1 MLTAFL
7 GFGFWAISCYALLA
21 LFGMT
26 DGDDEEG
33 AALAAVDTECALVPA
48 ARQDRR

>member
-26 DGDDEEG
+26 DGDDDDPKE
-33 AALAAVDTECALVPA
+33 VVKT
-48 ARQDRR
+48 R